1 MNVSKKYTP
10 QIISNILTSISP
22 VKCFKSKADL
32 FFSAAPKTIEIA
44 AATSPSSPA
53 TIIYQGNFW
62 LLLGKKLKEKNYVL
76 FSKKKIITALN
87 QHFGS
92 GVGCTWCAFSFWVL
106 VAPWEVFDSPIGS
119 LLASILVCELCSPF
133 TPKMTFRLLFKVI
146 FITLSQE
153 GPNRWEAIFRAG
165 LATDVL
171 RKSLRHHLWKNIW
184 RLFTRV
190 NP

>member
-1 MNVSKKYTP
+1 MFPKNIPLKLFQTSWWAYLQLNVSSLR
-10 QIISNILTSISP
+10 QIY
-22 VKCFKSKADL
+22 
-32 FFSAAPKTIEIA
+32 FSQLHPRPLK
-44 AATSPSSPA
+44 
-53 TIIYQGNFW
+53 
-62 LLLGKKLKEKNYVL
+62 LLLPPLPPHQLQLFIKVISDCYLGKNW
-76 FSKKKIITALN
+76 KKKITCYFPKKKN
-87 QHFGS
+87 NNCFKP
-92 GVGCTWCAFSFWVL
+92 TFWKWSWVYMVCIFFL
-106 VAPWEVFDSPIGS
+106 GPSCPMRSVWLPYWK
-119 LLASILVCELCSPF
+119 LASILVCELCSPF